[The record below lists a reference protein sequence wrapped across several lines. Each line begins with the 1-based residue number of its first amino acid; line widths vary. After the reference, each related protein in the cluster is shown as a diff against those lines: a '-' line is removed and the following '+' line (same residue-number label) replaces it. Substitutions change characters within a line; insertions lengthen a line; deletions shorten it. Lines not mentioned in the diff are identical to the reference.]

1 MARTYQSE
9 GWYKFPPLW
18 SAGTEVSC
26 RGQFRIAAMSVTAVL
41 ESRVLNSRPVTLL
54 YTYLP
59 CPPHHL
65 PFSPSLS
72 ATLPLS
78 LLPSLSSRFPDRFI
92 FSPRS
97 FQYTYIYIHVHTY
110 VHLERSSFLFE
121 RSELSSNRTRQS
133 VITKRAHESLVYSLT
148 VKTKYLSVNSVFSFS
163 SELNVA
169 LPRSIQTF
177 LDIYFYDYFSVY
189 FSNSVRVRV
198 CVCARTRTR
207 YLSKRTKR
215 EFCDKA
221 SMRCMPGSCLTG
233 QLPGKLGP
241 SRRVLDGFPTT
252 FLFSRARLSLS
263 LAYFLSGER
272 REKGFHEC
280 VGFLGSFFV
289 PISFVYELNS
299 V

>member
-1 MARTYQSE
+1 
-9 GWYKFPPLW
+9 
-18 SAGTEVSC
+18 
-26 RGQFRIAAMSVTAVL
+26 MSVTAVL

-59 CPPHHL
+59 CPPHHHLL

-97 FQYTYIYIHVHTY
+97 FQYTYIYYIY
-110 VHLERSSFLFE
+110 VYTHIYIYTSREVRFFSKGA
-121 RSELSSNRTRQS
+121 RHSSNRTRQS
-133 VITKRAHESLVYSLT
+133 VIIKREHESLVYSLA

-169 LPRSIQTF
+169 FSPDRSKRFQIFIST
-177 LDIYFYDYFSVY
+177 ITSRYT
-189 FSNSVRVRV
+189 RIV
-198 CVCARTRTR
+198 CVCSIHECGVFRKEQR
-207 YLSKRTKR
+207 K
-215 EFCDKA
+215 FCDKA
-221 SMRCMPGSCLTG
+221 SMRCMPGSCLTR

-252 FLFSRARLSLS
+252 FLFSRARLSFLLTCPVRGGRKDFTSALASSVPS
-263 LAYFLSGER
+263 LFRFRS
-272 REKGFHEC
+272 
-280 VGFLGSFFV
+280 ST
-289 PISFVYELNS
+289 N
-299 V
+299 

>member
-1 MARTYQSE
+1 M
-9 GWYKFPPLW
+9 
-18 SAGTEVSC
+18 
-26 RGQFRIAAMSVTAVL
+26 
-41 ESRVLNSRPVTLL
+41 
-54 YTYLP
+54 
-59 CPPHHL
+59 
-65 PFSPSLS
+65 
-72 ATLPLS
+72 
-78 LLPSLSSRFPDRFI
+78 
-92 FSPRS
+92 
-97 FQYTYIYIHVHTY
+97 YIHTY
-110 VHLERSSFLFE
+110 TWREVRFFSKGA
-121 RSELSSNRTRQS
+121 RIGLSSNRTRQS

-263 LAYFLSGER
+263 LLLTSCPVRGGRKDFTSALAS
-272 REKGFHEC
+272 
-280 VGFLGSFFV
+280 SV
-289 PISFVYELNS
+289 PSLFRFRSSTN
-299 V
+299 

>member
-1 MARTYQSE
+1 
-9 GWYKFPPLW
+9 
-18 SAGTEVSC
+18 
-26 RGQFRIAAMSVTAVL
+26 MSVTAVL

-198 CVCARTRTR
+198 CVCTYTNAVFVEKNKEGVLRQSEHEVHAGELFNRPITR
-207 YLSKRTKR
+207 
-215 EFCDKA
+215 KA
-221 SMRCMPGSCLTG
+221 WPIETSI
-233 QLPGKLGP
+233 
-241 SRRVLDGFPTT
+241 RRVSNHVSI
-252 FLFSRARLSLS
+252 FSCTPLSLS
-263 LAYFLSGER
+263 CLLLVR
-272 REKGFHEC
+272 
-280 VGFLGSFFV
+280 
-289 PISFVYELNS
+289 
-299 V
+299 

>member
-97 FQYTYIYIHVHTY
+97 FQYTYIYIYMYIHTY
-110 VHLERSSFLFE
+110 TWREVRFFSKGA
-121 RSELSSNRTRQS
+121 RIGLSSNRTRQS

-177 LDIYFYDYFSVY
+177 LDIYFYDYFVY
-189 FSNSVRVRV
+189 FSNSVRVRA
-198 CVCARTRTR
+198 CVCTYTNAVFVEKNKEGVLRQSEHEVHAGELFNRPITR
-207 YLSKRTKR
+207 
-215 EFCDKA
+215 KA
-221 SMRCMPGSCLTG
+221 WPIETSI
-233 QLPGKLGP
+233 
-241 SRRVLDGFPTT
+241 RRVSNHVSI
-252 FLFSRARLSLS
+252 FSCTPLSLS
-263 LAYFLSGER
+263 CLLLVR
-272 REKGFHEC
+272 
-280 VGFLGSFFV
+280 
-289 PISFVYELNS
+289 
-299 V
+299 